1 MMVGGGWDG
10 WEFGSRCDVDDL
22 LDLLRAGVP
31 IAGETPNGSEL
42 YDIDAA
48 ETTMALAADTLER
61 MKPA

>member
-1 MMVGGGWDG
+1 
-10 WEFGSRCDVDDL
+10 
-22 LDLLRAGVP
+22 LRAGVP